1 MSHEASSPSEDL
13 SGWTARP
20 VPPRTQMTGERTRLE
35 PVSIATHGNALWEA
49 VSQSDDP
56 DQWTWLPY
64 GPFADRD
71 TFLAWLADREASVD
85 PQFHAIVD
93 AETGQAMGMCSF
105 MRIDAANGVLE
116 IGHIW
121 FSPAIQRS
129 TIATEAIFLLMRRT
143 FDELGYRRLEW
154 KCDNANVRSKR
165 AAVRFG
171 FTPEGVFRKHL
182 VTKGR
187 NRDTAWFSLLDD
199 EWPANRAVFAAWLAP
214 ENFAE
219 DGAQVRSLGEVRA
232 AMGCGNP

>member
-1 MSHEASSPSEDL
+1 MTHDENPEVDDL

-20 VPPRTQMTGERTRLE
+20 FPPRTPMTGERTRLE
-35 PVSIATHGNALWEA
+35 PVSVARHGDALWDA
-49 VSQSDDP
+49 VAESDDP

-64 GPFADRD
+64 GPFTDRD
-71 TFLAWLADREASVD
+71 AFLMWLADREASAD

-93 AETGQAMGMCSF
+93 GGTGRAMGMCSF

-129 TIATEAIFLLMRRT
+129 TMATEAIFFLMRRT

-165 AAVRFG
+165 AAARFG

-199 EWPANRAVFAAWLAP
+199 EWPMNRAVFTAWLAP
-214 ENFAE
+214 ENFTE
-219 DGAQVRSLGEVRA
+219 DGAQIRSLGEIRA
-232 AMGCGNP
+232 SLG